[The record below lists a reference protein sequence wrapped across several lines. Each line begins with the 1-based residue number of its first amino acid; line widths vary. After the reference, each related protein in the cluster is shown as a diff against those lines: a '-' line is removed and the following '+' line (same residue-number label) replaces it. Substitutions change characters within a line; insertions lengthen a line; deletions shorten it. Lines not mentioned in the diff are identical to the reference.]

1 MTLIE
6 KQTRQRGQHCDALL
20 DKTKQRDH
28 DKRQSQE
35 REEEPDTEKGDGH
48 HYNDC
53 VMIIIQQETSREV

>member
-1 MTLIE
+1 MQCIV
-6 KQTRQRGQHCDALL
+6 GH
-20 DKTKQRDH
+20 KQRDH

-35 REEEPDTEKGDGH
+35 REEELDTEEGDGH